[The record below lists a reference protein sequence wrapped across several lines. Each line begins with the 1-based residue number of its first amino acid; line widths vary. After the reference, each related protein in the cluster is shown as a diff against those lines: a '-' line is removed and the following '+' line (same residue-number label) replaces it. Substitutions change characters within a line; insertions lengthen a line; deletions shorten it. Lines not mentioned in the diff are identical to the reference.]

1 MRERVD
7 LGKAMR
13 EALPVYEAPASL
25 QAWAREEARKL
36 DQESPPQ
43 GEQVARPLR
52 SRVWRLSQWRIA
64 AGLVIAAAAGW
75 GAGVLRPVGSTTS
88 PTSRTTSEL
97 VDAHVRSLL
106 PGHLLDVESTDRH
119 TVKPWFAGKTDI
131 APVVVDLSDKGF
143 PLLGGRLD
151 YLGNR
156 PVAAL
161 IYQRQQHVIN
171 LLLWPA
177 PHDAEGG
184 EHTVVRHGYTLLHWT
199 TSGMTYWAIS
209 NLNMPEL
216 RLFAHLVQQ
225 HAALT
230 PSP

>member
-1 MRERVD
+1 MRERVE

-36 DQESPPQ
+36 DQESSPPR
-43 GEQVARPLR
+43 EVTRPMR
-52 SRVWRLSQWRIA
+52 SRVWRFSQWRIA

-75 GAGVLRPVGSTTS
+75 GAGVLRPVGSTAS
-88 PTSRTTSEL
+88 ATSRTTGEL

-151 YLGNR
+151 YIDGHS
-156 PVAAL
+156 VAAL
-161 IYQRQQHVIN
+161 VYGRRAHKIN
-171 LLLWPA
+171 VFVWRTTPGEPA
-177 PHDAEGG
+177 DGSFAVRGYSVLHWSNGGLSAWAVSDAALSELEAFHDAYV
-184 EHTVVRHGYTLLHWT
+184 H
-199 TSGMTYWAIS
+199 
-209 NLNMPEL
+209 
-216 RLFAHLVQQ
+216 
-225 HAALT
+225 
-230 PSP
+230 

>member
-36 DQESPPQ
+36 DQESSPQ
-43 GEQVARPLR
+43 HEQVTRPVR
-52 SRVWRLSQWRIA
+52 SRVWRFSQWRIA

-75 GAGVLRPVGSTTS
+75 GAGVLRPVGSITS
-88 PTSRTTSEL
+88 PTNRTTSEL

-131 APVVVDLSDKGF
+131 APVVVDLTDKGF

-151 YLGNR
+151 YIDGHTA
-156 PVAAL
+156 AAL
-161 IYQRQQHVIN
+161 VYGRRGHKIN
-171 LLLWPA
+171 VFVWRTTP
-177 PHDAEGG
+177 G
-184 EHTVVRHGYTLLHWT
+184 EPPDGSFAVRGYSLLHWSSGGLT
-199 TSGMTYWAIS
+199 TWAVS
-209 NLNMPEL
+209 DAALPEL
-216 RLFAHLVQQ
+216 EAFREAYLR
-225 HAALT
+225 
-230 PSP
+230 